1 MFFMYDVII
10 VGGGP
15 AGLSAATILGRAR
28 RRVLIFDDGKY
39 RNEASR
45 GIHGF
50 LSRDGIHPAEL
61 RRIAREQLSRYEVE
75 YLCDHVTAARRIP
88 GGFEVNIHDGS
99 VRNSRTLL
107 LATGVRDHLP
117 EIEGFERFYGNGVF
131 HCPYCDGWEVRD
143 RPLAAF
149 GHSAAGLAASLKT
162 WSHDIVFCSNGRARI
177 KAADAVR
184 LETLGIRHY
193 PQKVAHLAG
202 GDFLE
207 QIVFSD
213 GATVPCRGLFFSTG
227 QTQRCDLARDLGC
240 AFTNK
245 GVVATGKLE
254 GTNVPGLFVAGD
266 ASRDVQLAI
275 VAAAE
280 GAKAAIA
287 INKALELKLKQV
299 ERESTVTI
307 SRFRGFPKR
316 RDAVHVRS
324 VIVKSIA

>member
-1 MFFMYDVII
+1 MISMYDVII

-61 RRIAREQLSRYEVE
+61 RRIAREQLARYEVE
-75 YLCDHVTAARRIP
+75 YVCNHVTAARLIP
-88 GGFEVNIHDGS
+88 GGFEVKIDDNS
-99 VRNSRTLL
+99 VRNSKTLL

-117 EIEGFERFYGNGVF
+117 ELDGIDRFYGNGVF

-143 RPLAAF
+143 RALAAY
-149 GHSAAGLAASLKT
+149 GPTAAGLAFSLKT
-162 WSHDIVFCSNGRARI
+162 WSPDVVLCTDGRGRFQPG
-177 KAADAVR
+177 DPER
-184 LETLGIRHY
+184 LERLGIRHY
-193 PQKVAHLAG
+193 SQKIARLEGA
-202 GDFLE
+202 DSLE
-207 QIVFSD
+207 QIVFAD
-213 GATVPCRGLFFSTG
+213 GAVIPCRGLFFDTG
-227 QTQRCDLARDLGC
+227 QSQACDLARDLGC
-240 AFTNK
+240 AFTRK
-245 GVVATGKLE
+245 GAVKTGKLE
-254 GTNVPGLFVAGD
+254 GTKIPGLYVAGD

-287 INKALELKLKQV
+287 INTALQL
-299 ERESTVTI
+299 ESVQ
-307 SRFRGFPKR
+307 
-316 RDAVHVRS
+316 
-324 VIVKSIA
+324 